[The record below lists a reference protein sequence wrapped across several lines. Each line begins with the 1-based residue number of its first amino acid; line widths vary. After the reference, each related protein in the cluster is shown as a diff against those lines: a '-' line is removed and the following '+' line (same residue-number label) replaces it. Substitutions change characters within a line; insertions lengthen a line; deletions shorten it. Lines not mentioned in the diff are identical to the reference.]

1 MLRILLVLIICEKVL
16 QHAAVTLAF
25 WFNVGGIRSSVAADP
40 SLLMILGAM
49 IAILFLIALWGVLR
63 NHRWTPGLLIGLA
76 LFDIVGEFAAQGTF
90 AIVLNVSFLVAVTL
104 LIFSIAYRRQQ
115 RSQ

>member
-1 MLRILLVLIICEKVL
+1 MLRIALVVIICEKVL

-25 WFNVGGIRSSVAADP
+25 WFNSGGIRSTVAINP
-40 SLLMILGAM
+40 EVLMTLGAL
-49 IAILFLIALWGVLR
+49 IAVLFLIALWGVLR
-63 NHRWTPGLLIGLA
+63 NHLWTPGLLIGLA

-104 LIFSIAYRRQQ
+104 LILSIGYRRQL
-115 RSQ
+115 RG